1 MDYFEILDL
10 PSELIIEILL
20 KCNKYE
26 IYKFSLT
33 SKNMK
38 NICNLVWKIKYKED
52 FNDQNDDDYE
62 NWLYIYIETW
72 VNDYC
77 KKMRDILKL
86 FVDKN
91 NSQKIVIL
99 DIFFK
104 FILDNKDILKLKKT
118 ENIRKTIK
126 YKINEFKNDGY
137 KNSDY
142 FYNEIFE

>member
-1 MDYFEILDL
+1 
-10 PSELIIEILL
+10 
-20 KCNKYE
+20 
-26 IYKFSLT
+26 
-33 SKNMK
+33 
-38 NICNLVWKIKYKED
+38 
-52 FNDQNDDDYE
+52 
-62 NWLYIYIETW
+62 
-72 VNDYC
+72 
-77 KKMRDILKL
+77 MRDILKL